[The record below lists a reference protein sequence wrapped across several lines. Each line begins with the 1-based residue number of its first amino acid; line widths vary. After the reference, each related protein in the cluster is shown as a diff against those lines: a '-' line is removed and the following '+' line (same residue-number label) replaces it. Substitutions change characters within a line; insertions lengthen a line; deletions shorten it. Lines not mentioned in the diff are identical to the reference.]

1 MGRIYLYMLILAALV
16 VIDLIV
22 FTNYNGTTTTATN
35 VNIGMI
41 ILVIALCSPMLFALR
56 YAYPVFELHRH
67 LRSAEFEL
75 MEKYARWRNS
85 DGGANKVRGNLELF
99 EELTKPTI
107 KINDQKIQSAMIGIT
122 HPPVHI
128 FEKQADAVYQSR
140 IAETDKAST
149 RKNAVRLNASILR
162 LVLFGSREVAQQ
174 KVQSLKASDREQ
186 LTTSLAILAESRQL
200 TTSVN
205 LMLVKMIWQH
215 PVNLTFDSSGTILTG
230 QAALERMATL

>member
-1 MGRIYLYMLILAALV
+1 MGRIYLYAMILAAVITVDYV
-16 VIDLIV
+16 VFSTYHGTSSNIDL
-22 FTNYNGTTTTATN
+22 GT
-35 VNIGMI
+35 I
-41 ILVIALCSPMLFALR
+41 ILIIALCIPLLLALR
-56 YAYPVFELHRH
+56 FAHPVLELHRH
-67 LRSAEFEL
+67 LSSAEFEL

-140 IAETDKAST
+140 ITETDKAST

-174 KVQSLKASDREQ
+174 KVQSLKVSDREQ
-186 LTTSLAILAESRQL
+186 LTTSLTLLAESRQL
-200 TTSVN
+200 TTTLN
-205 LMLVKMIWQH
+205 LMLVKMIWHH
-215 PVNLTFDSSGTILTG
+215 PANITFDSSGTILTG